1 MQKNLIPQIVNTFNL
16 TLNEQF
22 TVIDKNG
29 VERACKFVTGALIVI
44 GQDYDFGKKLLAD
57 IICGDAKIENG
68 IITLG
73 DKTIT
78 PITNLGNVA
87 KTNTANTWTA
97 PQEFQ
102 QVKVIYENYFSVVV
116 SGTSHT
122 PKSSVMYYNATGAFT
137 LDLSVI
143 VSNLSPSASTVF
155 TAFFKS
161 TGDYTLT
168 IEGAGAIKY
177 TGSASDVALTNTG
190 LLLNIL
196 IVKDANANVTSIVQ
210 ASKLS

>member
-1 MQKNLIPQIVNTFNL
+1 MANLKERNIALVSKDSEGVTTIDYPL
-16 TLNEQF
+16 TSTEM
-22 TVIDKNG
+22 
-29 VERACKFVTGALIVI
+29 VEGLEEFVKKFAQLGTT
-44 GQDYDFGKKLLAD
+44 LAAYG
-57 IICGDAKIENG
+57 ITDAKIENG

-73 DKTIT
+73 DNTIT
-78 PITNLGNVA
+78 PITNLDNVA

-102 QVKVIYENYFSVVV
+102 QVKVVYENYFSVLV

-122 PKSSVMYYNATGAFT
+122 PKSSVMYYNAIGAFT
-137 LDLSVI
+137 LDLSVV
-143 VSNLSPSASTVF
+143 VSNLSPDASTVF

-168 IEGAGAIKY
+168 IKGAGAIKY
-177 TGSASDVALTNTG
+177 TGSASDVALAKAG

-196 IVKDANANVTSIVQ
+196 IVKDASGTVTSIVQ

>member
-1 MQKNLIPQIVNTFNL
+1 MANLKERNIALVSKDSEGVTTIDYPL
-16 TLNEQF
+16 TSTEM
-22 TVIDKNG
+22 
-29 VERACKFVTGALIVI
+29 VEGLEEFVKKFAQLGTT
-44 GQDYDFGKKLLAD
+44 LAAYG
-57 IICGDAKIENG
+57 ITDAKIENG

-73 DKTIT
+73 DNTIT
-78 PITNLGNVA
+78 PITNLDNVA

-102 QVKVIYENYFSVVV
+102 QVKVVYENYFSVLV

-122 PKSSVMYYNATGAFT
+122 PKSSVMYYNAIGAFT
-137 LDLSVI
+137 LDLSVV
-143 VSNLSPSASTVF
+143 VSNLSPNASTVF

-168 IEGAGAIKY
+168 IKGAGAIKY
-177 TGSASDVALTNTG
+177 TGSASDVALAKAG

-196 IVKDANANVTSIVQ
+196 IVKDASGTVTSIVQ

>member
-1 MQKNLIPQIVNTFNL
+1 MANLKERNIALVSKDSDGVTTIDYPL
-16 TLNEQF
+16 TSTEM
-22 TVIDKNG
+22 
-29 VERACKFVTGALIVI
+29 VEGLEEFVKKFAQLGTT
-44 GQDYDFGKKLLAD
+44 LAAYG
-57 IICGDAKIENG
+57 ITDARIENG

-87 KTNTANTWTA
+87 KTNIANTWTA

-102 QVKVIYENYFSVVV
+102 QVKVVYENYFSVLV

-137 LDLSVI
+137 LDLSVV
-143 VSNLSPSASTVF
+143 VSNLSPNASTVF

-168 IEGAGAIKY
+168 IKGAGAIKY
-177 TGSASDVALTNTG
+177 TGSASDVALTKAG

>member
-1 MQKNLIPQIVNTFNL
+1 MANLKERNIALVSKDSEGVTTIDYPL
-16 TLNEQF
+16 TSTEM
-22 TVIDKNG
+22 
-29 VERACKFVTGALIVI
+29 VEGLEEFVKKFAQLGTT
-44 GQDYDFGKKLLAD
+44 LAAYG
-57 IICGDAKIENG
+57 ITDAKIENG

-73 DKTIT
+73 DNTIT
-78 PITNLGNVA
+78 PITNLDNVA

-102 QVKVIYENYFSVVV
+102 QVKVVYENYFSVLV

-122 PKSSVMYYNATGAFT
+122 PKSSVMYYNAIGAFT
-137 LDLSVI
+137 LDLSVV

-168 IEGAGAIKY
+168 IKGAGAIKY
-177 TGSASDVALTNTG
+177 TGSASDVALAKAG

-196 IVKDANANVTSIVQ
+196 IVKDASGTVTSIVQ